1 MDSSQQLCE
10 VDDNLL
16 ILQIN
21 RDSEESQGEES
32 QGKESVIVPGDSQG
46 NYVN

>member
-21 RDSEESQGEES
+21 WDSEES
-32 QGKESVIVPGDSQG
+32 QGKESVIVPGDSQE

>member
-1 MDSSQQLCE
+1 MDSSQLYE

-21 RDSEESQGEES
+21 WDSEESQG
-32 QGKESVIVPGDSQG
+32 KKSVIVPGDSQE
-46 NYVN
+46 NHVN